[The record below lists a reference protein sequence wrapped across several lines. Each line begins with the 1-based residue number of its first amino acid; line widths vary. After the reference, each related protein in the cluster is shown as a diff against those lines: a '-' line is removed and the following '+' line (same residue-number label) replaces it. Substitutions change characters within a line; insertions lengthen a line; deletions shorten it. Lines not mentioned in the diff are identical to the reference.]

1 METEDQGLQKFTN
14 TEAKIDYLFALKR
27 IEIADLEILDDA
39 ELVTFNQAM
48 QQKFNSLS
56 GIEQSAFSS
65 KVEPIM
71 IDGAKNTMWEY
82 NHSQITAAIAN
93 LMQEL
98 GRMPSQTEIAR
109 KTELSRQTVIK
120 HLKEYA
126 NHPLY
131 LEQIEQFRFMTTK
144 ILANLF
150 KYAVNGDVR
159 AAKLYLTAM
168 GVTGNSS
175 TPNGSTLIQTQNNY
189 IQVNGTVLSQDAL
202 NQLKPEQLNAIEEI
216 LKGRIKITD

>member
-27 IEIADLEILDDA
+27 IEMEDLKILDRA
-39 ELVTFNQAM
+39 ELVLFNQAI
-48 QQKFNSLS
+48 QQKFDSLS
-56 GIEQSAFSS
+56 GIEQSDFFS
-65 KVEPIM
+65 KVEPITP
-71 IDGAKNTMWEY
+71 DGTKNEMWEC
-82 NHSQITAAIAN
+82 NHNHITAAIAN
-93 LMQEL
+93 LMQEY
-98 GRMPSQTEIAR
+98 GRMPSQTEIAK
-109 KTELSRQTVIK
+109 KTELSRQTVSK

-131 LEQIEQFRFMTTK
+131 LEQIEQFRFMTAK
-144 ILANLF
+144 ILTNLF

-168 GVTGNSS
+168 GAIGNSS
-175 TPNGSTLIQTQNNY
+175 TSNSSTLIETQNNY
-189 IQVNGTVLSQDAL
+189 IQVNGMVLSQDAL

-216 LKGRIKITD
+216 LNGRQL